1 MNTITRRLSVLLL
14 AATLGVAC
22 DDDNPAGPDV
32 DTVDDREATQDE
44 LVAARQR
51 WSASRITHYDAV
63 MQRSCFCTEDFR
75 AAARVEV
82 RNGAVVAAQR
92 LDGRPVV
99 EPSPYVSVERLFAEI
114 QDAIDA
120 GASEVRVTYDAALG
134 FPTTLYIDHSQMI
147 ADEETYYEVRDLNR
161 R

>member
-1 MNTITRRLSVLLL
+1 MNTITRRLSVLLV

-22 DDDNPAGPDV
+22 GDDNPAGPDHG
-32 DTVDDREATQDE
+32 TIDDRNATQDE

-51 WSASRITHYDAV
+51 WSAARITHYEAV
-63 MQRSCFCTEDFR
+63 MQRSCFCTEDTR

-82 RNGAVVAAQR
+82 QQGAIVAAQR

-99 EPSPYVSVERLFAEI
+99 EPSPYLTVEQLFVEI
-114 QDAIDA
+114 QGAIDA
-120 GASEVRVTYDAALG
+120 GASEIRVTYDAALG
-134 FPTTLYIDHSQMI
+134 YPVSLYIDHDVQL
-147 ADEETYYEVRDLNR
+147 ADEETYYEVRDLVR